1 MVNRKVGEGGC
12 IVSKHPLEKWGSA
25 MGGKNTRWIVVGL
38 WIVFAVTFALIFPQI
53 NSVENFAGD
62 EIPETYTSIQAG
74 KILEEEFAS
83 DSGIPLLITWYN
95 ESGIT
100 EQDLTNIQ
108 GLYKQL
114 ADDPLNG
121 QESIPPFHELP
132 AQALMGLLSE
142 NGAALVTPVFF
153 SPDKNTD
160 VLKENLAIIKER
172 TEEQFG
178 ENPYESNLEDEGLH
192 ARFSGPVGISIDATD
207 LFKAADVQLMIATV
221 IIILVILLLIYRSPI
236 LAIIPLVVVGIAY
249 LVVSPLL
256 GVMAENGWID
266 KDAQAVAIM
275 IVLLFGAG
283 TDYCL
288 FLITRYRDILLTEEN
303 KFTALAMAVRES
315 TGAIVMSGLTVVIGL
330 ATLALADYG
339 AFQRFAVPFSF
350 GVLITGFAVVT
361 LLPAVLGI
369 LGRAAFWPFVPRTES
384 AEKAH
389 AEKKNKPYKPRKP
402 NHRYMRAVGEFVTT
416 KPWLVIVIAGVI
428 LIGLAFASTNIKYN
442 YDLISSFPEDM
453 PSREGFTIIE
463 DNFTPGELAPVQLLV
478 DSEGTDINIT
488 EQLLGLPYVSI
499 VKEMRTGDVNNNIQL
514 YEIDLDKNPYSNE
527 AMDDV
532 EQMKDDVKSI
542 LAENNLEDGQF
553 WIGGE
558 TSAQLDT
565 KVVQSGDENII
576 QPVMI
581 IIIFIVLLGYLRAL
595 ITSIQLMVT
604 VLISFFSALGAGWL
618 IIHYGLGHEAM
629 ASAIPLYSFVFIIA
643 LGNDYNIFMISD
655 IWKNRKRGIAH
666 REAIVNGIASTGA
679 VITSAGL
686 ILAGTFLVLATLPI
700 QLLVQFGIVTAV
712 GVLLDTFVV
721 RPLLVPAIITVFGKW
736 SYWPNKKL

>member
-1 MVNRKVGEGGC
+1 M
-12 IVSKHPLEKWGSA
+12 SKHPLEKWGSA

-542 LAENNLEDGQF
+542 LTENNLEDGQF

>member
-1 MVNRKVGEGGC
+1 MGEGGC
-12 IVSKHPLEKWGSA
+12 IVSKHPLEKWGSV

-53 NSVENFAGD
+53 NSVESFAGD

-256 GVMAENGWID
+256 GAMAENGWID

-428 LIGLAFASTNIKYN
+428 LISLAFASTNIKYN

-736 SYWPNKKL
+736 SYWPNKKLQK

>member
-1 MVNRKVGEGGC
+1 M
-12 IVSKHPLEKWGSA
+12 SKHPLEKWGSI
-25 MGGKNTRWIVVGL
+25 MGGKNTRWIVVAL
-38 WIVFAVTFALIFPQI
+38 WIVFAVTFAIIFPQI
-53 NSVENFAGD
+53 NSVESFAGD

-74 KILEEEFAS
+74 KIVEEEFAS
-83 DSGIPLLITWYN
+83 NSGIPLLITWYK

-100 EQDLTNIQ
+100 EEDLTNIQ

-121 QESIPPFHELP
+121 QESIPPFHEIP

-178 ENPYESNLEDEGLH
+178 ENPYETNLEEEGLH

-236 LAIIPLVVVGIAY
+236 LAVIPLVVVGIAY

-256 GVMAENGWID
+256 GAMAENGWID

-402 NHRYMRAVGEFVTT
+402 NHRYMRAVGEFVTK

-428 LIGLAFASTNIKYN
+428 LIGLAFVSTNIKYN
-442 YDLISSFPEDM
+442 YDLISSFPEEM

-499 VKEMRTGDVNNNIQL
+499 VKEMRTGEVNSNIQL

-553 WIGGE
+553 WVGGE

-565 KVVQSGDENII
+565 KVVQSGDENMI

-581 IIIFIVLLGYLRAL
+581 IIIFVVLLGYLRAL
-595 ITSIQLMVT
+595 VTSIQLMVT

-655 IWKNRKRGIAH
+655 IWKNRKRGISH

-721 RPLLVPAIITVFGKW
+721 RPLLVPALIMVFGKW
-736 SYWPNKKL
+736 SYWPSKKLQK

>member
-1 MVNRKVGEGGC
+1 M
-12 IVSKHPLEKWGSA
+12 SKHPLEKWGSV

-38 WIVFAVTFALIFPQI
+38 WIVFAVSFALIFPQI
-53 NSVENFAGD
+53 NSVESFAGD

-160 VLKENLAIIKER
+160 VLKENLAVIKER

-178 ENPYESNLEDEGLH
+178 ENPYESNLEGEGLH

-256 GVMAENGWID
+256 GAMAENGWID

-736 SYWPNKKL
+736 SYWPNKKLQK

>member
-1 MVNRKVGEGGC
+1 M
-12 IVSKHPLEKWGSA
+12 SKHPLEKWGSV
-25 MGGKNTRWIVVGL
+25 MGGKNTRWIVLGL

-178 ENPYESNLEDEGLH
+178 ENPYESNLEDKGLH

-330 ATLALADYG
+330 ATLSLADYG

-736 SYWPNKKL
+736 SYWPNKKLQK